1 MQCKHHYRK
10 QKIVC
15 SLRQI
20 EYNGGGK
27 NGRDTVIALTLDR
40 TVALLLIAVVV
51 ALIARRLRLPYTVG
65 LVLAGAGIRLV
76 QIGPETLLT
85 PHLITEAFL
94 PPLLF
99 EAALSL
105 RWRDLRRDGLPIFV
119 LSTAGVAVSAALVAG
134 GMVYFAH
141 WPKTAALLFGVLIAA
156 TDPVSVI
163 ATFKENK
170 IHGRLRLLVESE
182 SLFNDGV
189 AAVFFALALTLTLG
203 EPLTPGSAALALA
216 KISLGGIVI
225 GLACGGIAV
234 ALAGRTEDHL
244 VETALTAVAAYGSY
258 LLADYFGVSGVLAT
272 VSAGLL
278 LGNVGVLG
286 SDEESVLTQ
295 RGREVVIAFWDFA
308 AFVANSLI
316 FLLIGLDA
324 ASRSFAHLGLTA
336 LVLAIGLTVLGRAAA
351 VYPLCLLFARSRLA
365 ISRPHQHLLFWGG
378 MRGALALALALSLP
392 GTIAYRTQIVLAS
405 FAVVAFSVVVQG
417 ITMPLLLR
425 RLRI

>member
-1 MQCKHHYRK
+1 MAAETTP
-10 QKIVC
+10 I
-15 SLRQI
+15 
-20 EYNGGGK
+20 G
-27 NGRDTVIALTLDR
+27 LTIDHS
-40 TVALLLIAVVV
+40 VVLLLIAVIV

-65 LVLAGAGIRLV
+65 LVLTGIGLRFVQAGQGAA
-76 QIGPETLLT
+76 LT

-99 EAALSL
+99 EAALTL
-105 RWRDLRRDGLPIFV
+105 RWRELRRDGLPIFV
-119 LSTAGVAVSAALVAG
+119 LSTAGVAVSAGLVTV
-134 GMVYFAH
+134 GMVKLAH
-141 WPKTAALLFGVLIAA
+141 WPVTAALLFGVLIAA

-189 AAVFFALALTLTLG
+189 AAVFFALALTLALG
-203 EPLTPGSAALALA
+203 EPLSPASAALQLGRTA
-216 KISLGGIVI
+216 LGGIAI
-225 GLACGGIAV
+225 GLACGGIAIG
-234 ALAGRTEDHL
+234 LAGRTEDSL
-244 VETALTAVAAYGSY
+244 VETALTAVAAYGSF
-258 LLADYFGVSGVLAT
+258 LLADHFGVSGVLAT

-286 SDEESVLTQ
+286 DEEAGVLSQ

-324 ASRSFAHLGLTA
+324 ARRSFAHLGLTA
-336 LVLAIGLTVLGRAAA
+336 LALAIGLTLLGRAAA

-365 ISRPHQHLLFWGG
+365 VTPPHQHLLFWGG

-392 GTIAYRTQIVLAS
+392 GTVVYRSQIVLAA

-417 ITMPLLLR
+417 ITMPLL
-425 RLRI
+425 

>member
-1 MQCKHHYRK
+1 MQALRPGPKNNCVPDWGRWYNSGGD
-10 QKIVC
+10 IV
-15 SLRQI
+15 I
-20 EYNGGGK
+20 G
-27 NGRDTVIALTLDR
+27 LTLDR
-40 TVALLLIAVVV
+40 TVVLLLIAVVV
-51 ALIARRLRLPYTVG
+51 ALLARRLRLPYTVG
-65 LVLAGAGIRLV
+65 LVLAGIGIRLV
-76 QIGPETLLT
+76 RVGPGELLT

-119 LSTAGVAVSAALVAG
+119 LSTLGVAVSASLVAG

-141 WPKTAALLFGVLIAA
+141 WPPPSALLFGVLIAA

-170 IHGRLRLLVESE
+170 VHGRLRLLVESE

-189 AAVFFALALTLTLG
+189 AAVFFALALTLALG
-203 EPLTPGSAALALA
+203 QPLTPGSAVLELG
-216 KISLGGIVI
+216 KISLGGTAI
-225 GLACGGIAV
+225 GLACGAAAIG
-234 ALAGRTEDHL
+234 LAGRTEDHL
-244 VETALTAVAAYGSY
+244 VETALTAVAAYGSF
-258 LLADYFGVSGVLAT
+258 LLADHFRVSGVLAT

-278 LGNVGVLG
+278 LGNIGVLG
-286 SDEESVLTQ
+286 SDEEAVITQ

-324 ASRSFAHLGLTA
+324 ARRSFAHLGMAA
-336 LVLAIGLTVLGRAAA
+336 LAMATGLTVLGRAAA
-351 VYPLCLLFARSRLA
+351 VYSLSLLFSRSRLR
-365 ISRPHQHLLFWGG
+365 ISAPHQHLLFWGG

-417 ITMPLLLR
+417 ITMPLLLK
-425 RLRI
+425 RLKI

>member
-1 MQCKHHYRK
+1 MTAGSGER
-10 QKIVC
+10 
-15 SLRQI
+15 I
-20 EYNGGGK
+20 EYNGGG
-27 NGRDTVIALTLDR
+27 DTLIGLSLNH
-40 TVALLLIAVVV
+40 TVTLLLIAVVV

-65 LVLAGAGIRLV
+65 LVLAGIGLRLIHAG
-76 QIGPETLLT
+76 QGAALT

-105 RWRDLRRDGLPIFV
+105 RWRELRRDGLPIFV
-119 LSTAGVAVSAALVAG
+119 LSTAGVAVSALLVSA
-134 GMVYFAH
+134 GMVTFAH
-141 WPKTAALLFGVLIAA
+141 WPWAAALLFGVLIAA

-189 AAVFFALALTLTLG
+189 AAVFFALALTLALG
-203 EPLTPGSAALALA
+203 QPLSPVSAALELA
-216 KISLGGIVI
+216 RISLGGIAI
-225 GLACGGIAV
+225 GGVCGGIAIV
-234 ALAGRTEDHL
+234 LAGRTEDSL
-244 VETALTAVAAYGSY
+244 VETALTAVAAYGSF
-258 LLADYFGVSGVLAT
+258 LLADHFGVSGVLAT

-286 SDEESVLTQ
+286 GEEDSVLTQ

-324 ASRSFAHLGLTA
+324 AQRSFVQLGVAA
-336 LVLAIGLTVLGRAAA
+336 LAQAIGLTLLGRAAA
-351 VYPLCLLFARSRLA
+351 VYPLCLPFARSRLA
-365 ISRPHQHLLFWGG
+365 VSRPHQHLLFWGG

-392 GTIAYRTQIVLAS
+392 GTIVYRTQIVLAA
-405 FAVVAFSVVVQG
+405 FGVVAFSVVVQG
-417 ITMPLLLR
+417 ITMPLLLK
-425 RLRI
+425 RLKI

>member
-1 MQCKHHYRK
+1 M
-10 QKIVC
+10 V
-15 SLRQI
+15 
-20 EYNGGGK
+20 
-27 NGRDTVIALTLDR
+27 
-40 TVALLLIAVVV
+40 AVVV

-65 LVLAGAGIRLV
+65 LVLAGVAIRLIRV
-76 QIGPETLLT
+76 GPGALLT

-105 RWRDLRRDGLPIFV
+105 RWRELRRDALPIFV
-119 LSTAGVAVSAALVAG
+119 LSTLGVAVSAAVVTVGLVWLL
-134 GMVYFAH
+134 H
-141 WPKTAALLFGVLIAA
+141 WPVSAALLFGVLIAA

-189 AAVFFALALTLTLG
+189 AAVFFALALTFALG
-203 EPLTPGSAALALA
+203 QSLTPMSAALELG
-216 KISLGGIVI
+216 KISLGGIGF
-225 GLACGGIAV
+225 GLACGSIAV

-244 VETALTAVAAYGSY
+244 VETALTTVAAYGSF
-258 LLADYFGVSGVLAT
+258 LLADRFGVSGVLAT
-272 VSAGLL
+272 VTAGLL

-286 SDEESVLTQ
+286 GEEDSVLTQ

-316 FLLIGLDA
+316 FLLIGLDTA
-324 ASRSFAHLGLTA
+324 RRSFAHLGFTA
-336 LVLAIGLTVLGRAAA
+336 LALAIGLTVLGRAAA
-351 VYPLCLLFARSRLA
+351 VYPLSLLFARSRLA
-365 ISRPHQHLLFWGG
+365 ITRPHQHLLFWGG

-417 ITMPLLLR
+417 ITMPLLLK
-425 RLRI
+425 RLKI

>member
-1 MQCKHHYRK
+1 MSCR
-10 QKIVC
+10 
-15 SLRQI
+15 RDR
-20 EYNGGGK
+20 YNTGE
-27 NGRDTVIALTLDR
+27 DTPIGLTLDR
-40 TVALLLIAVVV
+40 TVTLLLIAVVV

-65 LVLAGAGIRLV
+65 LVLAGIGIRLV
-76 QIGPETLLT
+76 RVGPGALLT

-119 LSTAGVAVSAALVAG
+119 LSTAGSAVSAALVAG
-134 GMVYFAH
+134 GMVWLLH
-141 WPKTAALLFGVLIAA
+141 WPLTAALLFGVLIAA

-170 IHGRLRLLVESE
+170 VHGRLRLLVESE

-189 AAVFFALALTLTLG
+189 AAVFFALALTFALG
-203 EPLTPGSAALALA
+203 EPLSPGSAALELA

-225 GLACGGIAV
+225 GVACGGIAV
-234 ALAGRTEDHL
+234 VLAGRTEDHL
-244 VETALTAVAAYGSY
+244 VETALTAVAAYGSF
-258 LLADYFGVSGVLAT
+258 LLADHFGVSGVLAT

-324 ASRSFAHLGLTA
+324 ARRSFEHLGATA
-336 LVLAIGLTVLGRAAA
+336 LALAIGLSVLGRAAA
-351 VYPLCLLFARSRLA
+351 VYPLSLLFTRSRLA
-365 ISRPHQHLLFWGG
+365 ITRPHQHLLFWGG

-392 GTIAYRTQIVLAS
+392 GTIVYRTQIVLAS

-417 ITMPLLLR
+417 VTMPLLLK

>member
-1 MQCKHHYRK
+1 M
-10 QKIVC
+10 V
-15 SLRQI
+15 
-20 EYNGGGK
+20 
-27 NGRDTVIALTLDR
+27 
-40 TVALLLIAVVV
+40 VALL
-51 ALIARRLRLPYTVG
+51 ARRLRLPYTVG
-65 LVLAGAGIRLV
+65 LVLAGIGIGLIHV
-76 QIGPETLLT
+76 GPRALLT
-85 PHLITEAFL
+85 PHLITEALL

-119 LSTAGVAVSAALVAG
+119 LSTLGVVISAALVTG
-134 GMVYFAH
+134 GMVWFLH
-141 WPKTAALLFGVLIAA
+141 WPGPAALLFGVLIAA

-189 AAVFFALALTLTLG
+189 VAVFFALALTLALG
-203 EPLTPGSAALALA
+203 QPLAPVSAALELA
-216 KISLGGIVI
+216 KISLGGIII

-234 ALAGRTEDHL
+234 GLAGRTEDHL
-244 VETALTAVAAYGSY
+244 VETALTAVAAYGSF
-258 LLADYFGVSGVLAT
+258 LAADYFGVSGVLAT

-286 SDEESVLTQ
+286 GEEESVLTQ

-324 ASRSFAHLGLTA
+324 ARRLFVHLGVMA
-336 LVLAIGLTVLGRAAA
+336 LVLAIGLSVLGRAAA
-351 VYPLCLLFARSRLA
+351 VYPLSLLFARSRLA
-365 ISRPHQHLLFWGG
+365 ITRPHQHLLFWGG

-417 ITMPLLLR
+417 VTMPLLLK